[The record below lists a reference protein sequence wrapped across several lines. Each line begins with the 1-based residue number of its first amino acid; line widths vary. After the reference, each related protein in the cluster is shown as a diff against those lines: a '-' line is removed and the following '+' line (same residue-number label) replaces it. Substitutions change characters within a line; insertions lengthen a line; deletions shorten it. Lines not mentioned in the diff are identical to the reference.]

1 MSETPETPVPAD
13 ADAKPTKREAEP
25 QPSGGTPAAAGG
37 RPAYASAPPPP
48 MPSYVPVASAPPVPA
63 PPPGGF
69 KRGFGLGMGL
79 GTAMLVFGVVI
90 SIISAVTL
98 IGAAAALG
106 GAATA
111 NTALERTTTIWGNA
125 GAAPENTIRAVSVT
139 GPIQTSGTDGLSLQ
153 AMTYGY
159 EVAATLDA
167 MEKNDAAGVLLLIDT
182 PGGTITGSRAIADA
196 VQRYKQRTGNKVIAF
211 VEGTAA
217 SGGMMAMAAADE
229 IISDYGTLIGSIGV
243 VFGPITEYKD
253 VVGTSGTILTE
264 GVTTTGGITQEYL
277 SAGEGKD
284 LGNPFREMTDK
295 ERAVLMDSINAEY
308 DSFVSWIHTSR
319 DIPEDTIREEIGA
332 YVYGPAAAKKLG
344 LIDQVMGRDD
354 AFAYAAEAMGV
365 DPDAAAVITP
375 AAPDFWMSMLGAE
388 QRIFGQSA
396 PQTDAAQPVVTSVLC
411 TGGPQVMV
419 LYGSLA
425 FCG

>member
-1 MSETPETPVPAD
+1 MSETPQTPAPNEPV
-13 ADAKPTKREAEP
+13 AKPAGEAKPEP
-25 QPSGGTPAAAGG
+25 ATPPPAPGQ
-37 RPAYASAPPPP
+37 RPPYASAPPPP
-48 MPSYVPVASAPPVPA
+48 MPNYIPVATAPPAQGPQ
-63 PPPGGF
+63 PGGF

-90 SIISAVTL
+90 SIISSVTL
-98 IGAAAALG
+98 IAAAAAFG

-125 GAAPENTIRAVSVT
+125 GAAPENTIRAISIG
-139 GPIQTSGTDGLSLQ
+139 GPIQTSGSDGLALEQ
-153 AMTYGY
+153 LTYGY

-167 MEKNDAAGVLLLIDT
+167 LDKGDAAGVLLLIDT
-182 PGGTITGSRAIADA
+182 PGGTITGSKAIADA
-196 VQRYKQRTGNKVIAF
+196 VQRYQERTGNKVLAF
-211 VEGTAA
+211 VEGVAA

-243 VFGPITEYKD
+243 VFGPFTEYKD

-284 LGNPFREMTDK
+284 FGNPFREMTEK
-295 ERAVLMDSINAEY
+295 ERAVLMESINSEY
-308 DSFVSWIHTSR
+308 DSFVSWIHTTR
-319 DIPEDTIREEIGA
+319 DIPEDTIRDEIGA
-332 YVYGPAAAKKLG
+332 YVYGPEAAQELG
-344 LIDQVMGRDD
+344 LIDQIMGRDA
-354 AFAYAAEAMGV
+354 AFNYVAQQLGI
-365 DPDAAAVITP
+365 DPAAAAIVRP
-375 AAPDFWMSMLGAE
+375 AAPDFLTSLLGAE

-396 PQTDAAQPVVTSVLC
+396 PQPDASQPVVTSVLC
-411 TGGPQVMV
+411 TGSPQVMV
-419 LYGSLA
+419 LYGSLE